1 MARNIHSVDCCFHRR
16 GNAPLV
22 LNRRRLHKGGCVW
35 VYAPLSAHQEFFER
49 HCLHN
54 ELYFCTRIPGFLTSQ
69 FETSMSISTRDLFP
83 GLRLQ
88 HQKHHHR
95 CLNLPSRCLNLPS
108 QILVH
113 HFFLKTTCTQIEQCK
128 KRLPLTIRAILQWKT
143 KKWIC
148 HT

>member
-22 LNRRRLHKGGCVW
+22 RNRRRLHKGGCVW

-95 CLNLPSRCLNLPS
+95 CLNLPCLYPLD
-108 QILVH
+108 ICFLVEVACVEWQPPMARNIH
-113 HFFLKTTCTQIEQCK
+113 SDGCCFHRRGDTS
-128 KRLPLTIRAILQWKT
+128 P
-143 KKWIC
+143 
-148 HT
+148 